1 MPSSSQVV
9 ITSPGRAK
17 DVGPRLPSLPPISHS
32 YSSRIHSMSQKL
44 LHSPTQ
50 LPKMTCGHPETA
62 TLKWAQTTTMPSKAL
77 PTSCNTRLPFQPPI
91 YLYRVPPPTPM
102 HPRPNRTPKQN
113 DPIPISRTQPGKTHT
128 HHVKTPIH
136 RGKTPIHRGK
146 TPIHHVKT
154 PIHRRKA
161 PIHRGKTPIHRGKTR
176 ILIRSPNNHR
186 RVKMMYPIK

>member
-136 RGKTPIHRGK
+136 RGKTPIH
-146 TPIHHVKT
+146 HVKT